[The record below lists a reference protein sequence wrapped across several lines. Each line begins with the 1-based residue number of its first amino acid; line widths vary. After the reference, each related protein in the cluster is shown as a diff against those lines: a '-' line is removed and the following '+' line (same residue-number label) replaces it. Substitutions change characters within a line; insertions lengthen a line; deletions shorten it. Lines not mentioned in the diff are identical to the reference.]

1 MTVYYR
7 GVLLAMSKARQRA
20 PLFRK
25 KLGYAVRGRREL
37 KSLSQEKL
45 AELASVHRNF
55 IGQIERGER
64 NCTIMSLVKIATA
77 LRCKSSEILDD
88 AGL

>member
-1 MTVYYR
+1 
-7 GVLLAMSKARQRA
+7 MSKGRRNA

-25 KLGYAVRGRREL
+25 KIGYAVRGRRE
-37 KSLSQEKL
+37 SRDLSQEKL

-55 IGQIERGER
+55 VGQIERGER
-64 NCTIMSLVKIATA
+64 NCTINSLVRIAA
-77 LRCKSSEILDD
+77 GLRCKPSELLAD